1 MNITAVNPFTYK
13 IEYKKSNDSKMVNN
27 ITNVGLKKQNLPI
40 FFYKPSFGYCEPH
53 MRLMSTLNNQ
63 FANAVNSII
72 SKRDEVLDFA
82 KARQQKID
90 ENNSI
95 YKLSAQML
103 AQYANYQY
111 SMAEVIPSYAMESA
125 PEVAAA
131 LTRTTVFTN
140 PVDIMLVLKNIPEL
154 QTAEGFDKNTGK
166 PYTDEQMRKSKANT
180 QLYTSVLLLEMLDK
194 NLEKSELDKKAKSM
208 IVTLRQS
215 VLDSISS
222 IYGSDAYERI
232 QVLKKMGKNA
242 SIEDKRKSLDL
253 VREFDEKAQALNF
266 GSVFNE
272 KLNELINHINTVEN
286 RINEV
291 DKNTQ
296 EVKIPTVKLMYHT
309 HPEGMEHSHSHDHCH
324 HDHEHDGLT
333 HEQMHQL
340 GIEHS
345 HKNINIENK

>member
-1 MNITAVNPFTYK
+1 MNIVAVSPFNHK
-13 IEYKKSNDSKMVNN
+13 INYKKSNDKKCTDNTTN
-27 ITNVGLKKQNLPI
+27 IDVKKYNLPI

-53 MRLMSTLNNQ
+53 MRLMSTLNDQ
-63 FANAVNSII
+63 FTTAINSVI
-72 SKRDEVLDFA
+72 SQRDKFLLLA
-82 KARQQKID
+82 QARQQKID
-90 ENNSI
+90 ENNNI
-95 YKLSAQML
+95 HKLSAQML

-111 SMAEVIPSYAMESA
+111 SMAEVIPSYAIESA
-125 PEVAAA
+125 PEIAAA

-154 QTAEGFDKNTGK
+154 QTKEGFDKNTGK

-194 NLEKSELDKKAKSM
+194 NIEKSKLDEKAKS
-208 IVTLRQS
+208 IIAALRQS

-222 IYGSDAYERI
+222 IYGSDAYDRI

-253 VREFDEKAQALNF
+253 VREFDEKAQELSF
-266 GSVFNE
+266 GSDFNE
-272 KLNELINHINTVEN
+272 KLKELITHINTVEN
-286 RINEV
+286 RTNEV
-291 DKNTQ
+291 VKNTQ
-296 EVKIPTVKLMYHT
+296 DIKIPTVKLMYHT
-309 HPEGMEHSHSHDHCH
+309 HPQGMEHSHSHDHTH
-324 HDHEHDGLT
+324 HDHEHNDLT

-345 HKNINIENK
+345 HKNMNPNNN